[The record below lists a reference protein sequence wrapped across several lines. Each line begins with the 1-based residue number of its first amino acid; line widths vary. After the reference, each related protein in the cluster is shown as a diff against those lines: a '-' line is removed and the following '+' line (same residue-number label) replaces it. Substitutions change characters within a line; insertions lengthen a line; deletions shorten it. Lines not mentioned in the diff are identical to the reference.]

1 MVTQDPGA
9 RGGVAFVREP
19 ALTSGLLGSRLVEAL
34 EGQALDLSSPMVDG
48 TDIGIF

>member
-1 MVTQDPGA
+1 MVAQNPGA

-19 ALTSGLLGSRLVEAL
+19 ALASGLLLAGLVEAI